1 MYKANV
7 LIVEDEFIIA
17 ENLSATLAECGY
29 NVAGIVDN
37 VDSVIKTLSEN
48 QIDMILLDI
57 NLNQAVDGVEIA
69 HIVNSRFG
77 IPFIFVTAFVDPATI
92 ERVKHTYPYGYI
104 IKPYS
109 DIDIK
114 IAIDIALSRASN
126 VSASKAISAG
136 IQKENSVF
144 LKTDKGLK
152 KLEINDILWMEAYD
166 YYSFIHTRN
175 EKILATVTLKELEQK
190 LDTEIFARIH
200 RKYTININHIER
212 IVGNQVD
219 IGGSLIPIGR
229 ANREEFLMKIKR
241 L

>member
-1 MYKANV
+1 MCKANV

-29 NVAGIVDN
+29 RVEGIADN

-104 IKPYS
+104 VKPYS

-114 IAIDIALSRASN
+114 IAIDIALSRAAN
-126 VSASKAISAG
+126 ASAG
-136 IQKENSVF
+136 KSINKSVQKENTVF
-144 LKTDKGLK
+144 IKTDRGLK
-152 KLEINDILWMEAYD
+152 KLEINEILWMEAYD
-166 YYSFIHTRN
+166 YYSFIHTSVKR
-175 EKILATVTLKELEQK
+175 
-190 LDTEIFARIH
+190 
-200 RKYTININHIER
+200 
-212 IVGNQVD
+212 
-219 IGGSLIPIGR
+219 
-229 ANREEFLMKIKR
+229 FLQQ
-241 L
+241 LL

>member
-1 MYKANV
+1 MCKANV

-29 NVAGIVDN
+29 CVVGIADN
-37 VDSVIKTLSEN
+37 VDSVLKILSAN

-92 ERVKHTYPYGYI
+92 ERVKHTYPFGYI
-104 IKPYS
+104 VKPYS
-109 DIDIK
+109 DIDIR
-114 IAIDIALSRASN
+114 IAIDIALSRAAN
-126 VSASKAISAG
+126 LSAGKAINAG
-136 IQKENSVF
+136 VKKENTVF
-144 LKTDKGLK
+144 IKSDKGLK
-152 KLEINDILWMEAYD
+152 KFEINDILWMEAYD

-175 EKILATVTLKELEQK
+175 EKILATITLKEVEQK
-190 LDTEIFARIH
+190 LNNDIFVRIH

-212 IVGNQVD
+212 IVGNQVE
-219 IGGSLIPIGR
+219 IGGNLIPIGR

>member
-1 MYKANV
+1 MCKANI

-17 ENLSATLAECGY
+17 ENLSATLVECGY
-29 NVAGIVDN
+29 CVVGIADN
-37 VDSVIKTLSEN
+37 VDSVLKILSTN

-77 IPFIFVTAFVDPATI
+77 IPFIFVTAFVDPATV

-104 IKPYS
+104 VKPYS

-114 IAIDIALSRASN
+114 IAIDIALSRAAN
-126 VSASKAISAG
+126 ASAG
-136 IQKENSVF
+136 KSINTSIQKENSVF
-144 LKTDKGLK
+144 IKSDKGLK

-175 EKILATVTLKELEQK
+175 EKILATVTLKEVEQK
-190 LDTEIFARIH
+190 LNNDIFARIH

-219 IGGSLIPIGR
+219 IGGNLIPIGR
-229 ANREEFLMKIKR
+229 ANREEFLMKINR

>member
-1 MYKANV
+1 MCKANV

-29 NVAGIVDN
+29 DVAGIADN
-37 VDSVIKTLSEN
+37 VDSVVKILSEN
-48 QIDMILLDI
+48 KIDMILLDI

-92 ERVKHTYPYGYI
+92 ERVKHTFPYGYI
-104 IKPYS
+104 VKPYS

-114 IAIDIALSRASN
+114 IAIDIALSRAAN
-126 VSASKAISAG
+126 VSASKTLSSG
-136 IQKENSVF
+136 SQKENTVF
-144 LKTDKGLK
+144 IKTDKGLK
-152 KLEINDILWMEAYD
+152 KIEINEILWIEAYD

-175 EKILATVTLKELEQK
+175 EKILTTVTLKELEQK
-190 LDTEIFARIH
+190 LNTEIFVRIH

-212 IVGNQVD
+212 IVGNQVE
-219 IGGSLIPIGR
+219 IGKDLIPIGR
-229 ANREEFLMKIKR
+229 SNKEVFLMKIK
-241 L
+241 LI